1 MTRYK
6 GRTSPEA
13 VERDFPHHVEM
24 IVPLGGFGKK
34 LDVMHEWHSAR
45 GIEAMHGRGRRDEK
59 GRNYIRWCFSGP
71 TGVEVQSGRLAVI
84 QQHQRFQIAKTKICR
99 IADVVRLTVN
109 VRVMSSVCLINVNG
123 EDQKRLEIS

>member
-13 VERDFPHHVEM
+13 IERDFPHHVEM

-71 TGVEVQSGRLAVI
+71 TVASAFESQFGGRRYLNKA
-84 QQHQRFQIAKTKICR
+84 
-99 IADVVRLTVN
+99 
-109 VRVMSSVCLINVNG
+109 
-123 EDQKRLEIS
+123 

>member
-34 LDVMHEWHSAR
+34 AVALRLFSNTSGFKSR
-45 GIEAMHGRGRRDEK
+45 KRRYV
-59 GRNYIRWCFSGP
+59 G
-71 TGVEVQSGRLAVI
+71 L
-84 QQHQRFQIAKTKICR
+84 
-99 IADVVRLTVN
+99 LT
-109 VRVMSSVCLINVNG
+109 
-123 EDQKRLEIS
+123 